1 MNEDVKRIK
10 IIIIGE
16 SDSVGKTC
24 IIKRFV
30 YDEHNSNEFPTS
42 SLSFATKNIN
52 VSENGVEEEI
62 KLEVWDT
69 VGQEKYKAMAQIFFK
84 NSNAVIL
91 VYDITNKE
99 SFEQLKNYWIDKINE
114 YNSNDLTLAVAANKS
129 DLYMKEQVKEE
140 EGREFAQKIGAI
152 FRLTSAKNGEGI
164 KEMFYVIGKKYLDSI
179 LNKNKIINNQCDN
192 DFDNKKN
199 IVLKKSN
206 FNNNENIKNK
216 KKCKC

>member
-16 SDSVGKTC
+16 SGVGKTC

-99 SFEQLKNYWIDKINE
+99 SFEQLKNY
-114 YNSNDLTLAVAANKS
+114 
-129 DLYMKEQVKEE
+129 
-140 EGREFAQKIGAI
+140 
-152 FRLTSAKNGEGI
+152 
-164 KEMFYVIGKKYLDSI
+164 
-179 LNKNKIINNQCDN
+179 
-192 DFDNKKN
+192 
-199 IVLKKSN
+199 
-206 FNNNENIKNK
+206 
-216 KKCKC
+216 

>member
-16 SDSVGKTC
+16 SGVGKTC

-84 NSNAVIL
+84 NSNVVIL

-164 KEMFYVIGKKYLDSI
+164 KEMFNVIGKKYLDSI

-216 KKCKC
+216 KKGKC

>member
-16 SDSVGKTC
+16 SGVGKTC

-84 NSNAVIL
+84 NSNAMIL

-164 KEMFYVIGKKYLDSI
+164 KEMFNVIGKKYLDSI

>member
-16 SDSVGKTC
+16 SGVGKTC

-164 KEMFYVIGKKYLDSI
+164 KEMFNVIGKKYLDSI

-206 FNNNENIKNK
+206 FNNNENIINK

>member
-16 SDSVGKTC
+16 SGVGKTC

-164 KEMFYVIGKKYLDSI
+164 KEMFNVIGKKYLVSI

>member
-1 MNEDVKRIK
+1 MN
-10 IIIIGE
+10 
-16 SDSVGKTC
+16 SVGKTC

-164 KEMFYVIGKKYLDSI
+164 KEMFNVIGKKYLDSI

>member
-16 SDSVGKTC
+16 SGVGKTC

-164 KEMFYVIGKKYLDSI
+164 KEMFNVIGKKYLDSI

>member
-16 SDSVGKTC
+16 SGVGKTC

-164 KEMFYVIGKKYLDSI
+164 KEMFNVIGKKYLDSI

-206 FNNNENIKNK
+206 FINNENIKNK

>member
-16 SDSVGKTC
+16 SGVGKTC

-52 VSENGVEEEI
+52 VSENGDEEEI

-91 VYDITNKE
+91 IYDITNKE

-164 KEMFYVIGKKYLDSI
+164 KEMFNVIGKKYLDSI

>member
-16 SDSVGKTC
+16 SGVGKTC

-84 NSNAVIL
+84 NSNAMIL

-164 KEMFYVIGKKYLDSI
+164 KEMFNVIGKKYLDSI
-179 LNKNKIINNQCDN
+179 LNKNKIINNKCDN

>member
-16 SDSVGKTC
+16 SGVGKTC

-84 NSNAVIL
+84 NSNVVIL

-164 KEMFYVIGKKYLDSI
+164 KEMFNVIGKKYLDSI

>member
-16 SDSVGKTC
+16 SGVGKTC

-164 KEMFYVIGKKYLDSI
+164 KEMFNVIGKKYLDSI
-179 LNKNKIINNQCDN
+179 LKKNKIINNQCDN